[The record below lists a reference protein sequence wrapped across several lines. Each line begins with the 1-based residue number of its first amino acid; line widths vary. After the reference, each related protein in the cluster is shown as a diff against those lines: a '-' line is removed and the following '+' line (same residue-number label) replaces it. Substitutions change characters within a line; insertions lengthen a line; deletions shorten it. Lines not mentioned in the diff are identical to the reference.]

1 MTVGWFGLDHLGTI
15 FEDFLFVQF
24 ERFERNLLT
33 QLKSLDSG
41 KHQGLTMQYS
51 KNSGNLR
58 KNQMDSVQVVVHEKT
73 PAIPTSL
80 YPNEIGA

>member
-1 MTVGWFGLDHLGTI
+1 
-15 FEDFLFVQF
+15 
-24 ERFERNLLT
+24 
-33 QLKSLDSG
+33 
-41 KHQGLTMQYS
+41 MQYS